1 MIILTREGLTT
12 DELKKIT
19 DIVNESRCIY
29 ESLRNTFPDRFTSLN
44 GEMILFDYPN
54 QPEFV
59 ANGFC
64 YILERR

>member
-1 MIILTREGLTT
+1 MIILTQKSLTIE
-12 DELKKIT
+12 ELNQIN

-54 QPEFV
+54 QPVFV

-64 YILERR
+64 YILERG